1 MSKLFQ
7 SKKWVGVLLAVVIL
21 GICLT
26 FTMRQVWWCF
36 IDILFFFMGAFLQLM
51 SLILAKAS
59 VKAAAKLQM
68 IALVCLILAVLAL
81 VGEAIALLCVM

>member
-36 IDILFFFMGAFLQLM
+36 IDIFFFFMAAFLQLM

>member
-36 IDILFFFMGAFLQLM
+36 IDIFFFFMAAFLQLM
-51 SLILAKAS
+51 SLIWQSKCKGGS
-59 VKAAAKLQM
+59 QTSM

>member
-36 IDILFFFMGAFLQLM
+36 IDIFFFFMAAFLQLM
-51 SLILAKAS
+51 SLIFAKAS

>member
-36 IDILFFFMGAFLQLM
+36 IDIFFFFMAAFLQLM
-51 SLILAKAS
+51 SLILAKAG